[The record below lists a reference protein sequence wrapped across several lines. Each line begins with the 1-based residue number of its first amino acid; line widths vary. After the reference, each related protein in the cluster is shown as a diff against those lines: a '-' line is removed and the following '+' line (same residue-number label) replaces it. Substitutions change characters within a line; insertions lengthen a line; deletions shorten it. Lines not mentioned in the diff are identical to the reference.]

1 VKLGRRSFSA
11 ADLAFLTLWV
21 VAIVLYLAW
30 PLTHLEAYAWSNDEG
45 LYVQRAALAN
55 AGYKLYSQ
63 IAFNKP
69 PLLIWILQLTFLVGG
84 QSLASARL
92 VCLALSVL
100 GWLALSAVFS
110 QMWGRWSGLA
120 CAWLVLSFPDVPIRA
135 HAVMSD
141 WPAMALALV
150 ALAAALAFRR
160 GGHRV
165 WIALSGAAFTAALL
179 IHPLLIYTGA
189 ALAAVLLLPGAGE
202 RRVRWADLAL
212 LAGVGAGIVLVVLLL
227 VDIEALLTWVVGHN
241 VAGVDTGIEI
251 SKPGTQRLIEYPQQN
266 PAFVL
271 LAIVG
276 AGVVCVRRHWSSLTV
291 VLAWVAAT
299 AIVFLAWTPIW
310 GHYTLFLSLPLAGLA
325 GVGLA
330 TAGSWLAQALR
341 ARERLLCWQWV
352 LASLGILGLIALV
365 AARWAAE
372 PFHTEGG
379 PEWAPERLAA
389 VSFLEDE
396 VPEGEFV
403 VTDDPLLAFVAG
415 RFVPPELTEVSL
427 RQVLLGNLTAE
438 DIVLS
443 ILRSETK
450 AVLFA
455 TNRLARIPLLDAWVA
470 GVAAE
475 GYDFGCVSIP
485 TWGCRP
491 IWGYRLDPV
500 DTPPNVAQAVVGE
513 TIALEGYGLRTGSAH
528 PGDTLSVVVYWR
540 ALGPISLDY
549 STFIRLVDERGRVLA
564 ETYCATLRGTLATS
578 SWPEGLLLPDPHAVA
593 IPSSVEP
600 GDYTLTVALC
610 LATDDCAPARREG
623 GGLWPDGHVALA
635 QVDVVCLE

>member
-1 VKLGRRSFSA
+1 
-11 ADLAFLTLWV
+11 LAF
-21 VAIVLYLAW
+21 
-30 PLTHLEAYAWSNDEG
+30 PE
-45 LYVQRAALAN
+45 
-55 AGYKLYSQ
+55 
-63 IAFNKP
+63 
-69 PLLIWILQLTFLVGG
+69 
-84 QSLASARL
+84 
-92 VCLALSVL
+92 
-100 GWLALSAVFS
+100 
-110 QMWGRWSGLA
+110 
-120 CAWLVLSFPDVPIRA
+120 VPIRA

-141 WPAMALALV
+141 WPAMAFALV
-150 ALAAALAFRR
+150 AIAAALAFRR
-160 GGHRV
+160 RGRRV
-165 WIALSGAAFTAALL
+165 WIALAGGAFTAALL
-179 IHPLLIYTGA
+179 IHPLLIYTGV

-202 RRVRWADLAL
+202 RRLRWGDLAL
-212 LAGVGAGIVLVVLLL
+212 LAGVAAGIVLVVLLL
-227 VDIEALLTWVVGHN
+227 VDVEALLTWVVGHN
-241 VAGVDTGIEI
+241 VAGADAGIEL
-251 SKPGTQRLIEYPQQN
+251 SKPGTQRLIEYPRDN

-276 AGVVCVRRHWSSLTV
+276 AAAVCARQRWSSLAV

-299 AIVFLAWTPIW
+299 VILFVTWTPIW
-310 GHYTLFLSLPLAGLA
+310 DHYTLFLSLPLAGLA
-325 GVGLA
+325 AAGLA
-330 TAGSWLAQALR
+330 TVGSWLAQAV
-341 ARERLLCWQWV
+341 RLHQRPLCWRW
-352 LASLGILGLIALV
+352 ALGSVAILGVMALV
-365 AARWAAE
+365 VARCGAE
-372 PFHTEGG
+372 AFHTEGG

-389 VSFLEDE
+389 ISFLQEV
-396 VPEGEFV
+396 VPEGGFA

-415 RFVPPELTEVSL
+415 RLVPPDLTEATL
-427 RQVLLGNLTAE
+427 RQVLLGNLKAE
-438 DIVLS
+438 DAVLS
-443 ILRSETK
+443 VLHSDAR

-455 TNRLARIPLLDAWVA
+455 TNRLARLPLFDRWVA

-475 GYDFGCVSIP
+475 SYDFGCVSIP

-491 IWGYRLDPV
+491 IWGYGLDPV
-500 DTPPNVAQAVVGE
+500 DSPPNAAQAVVGE
-513 TIALEGYGLRTGSAH
+513 TIALEGYDLRTGFAR